1 VELWPAV
8 VERVKEHNALLAHAL
23 ADARPVDASER
34 ELVLAFPIGSE
45 FNKRKAEQDEHRRIV
60 ADAVKAL
67 SGHRLMPRYE
77 LREMEAAAPARLSE
91 EQVVQQFID
100 EFDAQETGD

>member
-8 VERVKEHNALLAHAL
+8 VEHVKEHNALLAHAL
-23 ADARPVDASER
+23 ADARPIDASER
-34 ELVLAFPIGSE
+34 ELVLAIGSE
-45 FNKRKAEQDEHRRIV
+45 FNKRKAEQDEHRRMV

-67 SGHRLMPRYE
+67 SGRRLVPRYE

-91 EQVVQQFID
+91 EEVVQQFID